1 MNRAEAAAMMTAL
14 IKEHR
19 LDEQG
24 WSFAWMNRMRTLGL
38 CKYGPKELLLS
49 LPYVDR
55 HDRDH
60 VDQTC
65 RHEIAHALTPGAK
78 HGPEWRAVAI
88 QCGVIDPKPCTE
100 ADMPE
105 GRWVAEHSCGKR
117 YSKHR
122 KPKAPVGGRFYY
134 CPPCWKGLSY
144 LPKAERAKL
153 SEITFVDTA
162 TPVVVNMSEKRVSA
176 PVSASQSTPVQTV
189 APTHESAPKTFSAPQ
204 VAAAMGVP
212 AKNFRAWLRKYAV
225 GRNFQQGPGGAYV
238 FSEDDVKKIVAAW
251 NATH

>member
-1 MNRAEAAAMMTAL
+1 MMNAL
-14 IKEHR
+14 LREHG
-19 LDEQG
+19 LDKQG

-38 CKYGPKELLLS
+38 CKYGPKEVLLS
-49 LPYVDR
+49 VPYVDR
-55 HDRDH
+55 HDREH

-78 HGPEWRAVAI
+78 HGPEWVAI
-88 QCGVIDPKPCTE
+88 ARELGVEDPKPCTE

-122 KPKAPVGGRFYY
+122 APKPPTGGRFYY

-153 SEITFVDTA
+153 SEITFVDSLA
-162 TPVVVNMSEKRVSA
+162 SRVVSIPRTPVRE
-176 PVSASQSTPVQTV
+176 PVSAAQSTPAQTV
-189 APTHESAPKTFSAPQ
+189 APSHESAPSAFTAPQ
-204 VAAAMGVP
+204 VAAAMGVD
-212 AKNFRAWLRKYAV
+212 AKKFRAWLRRWSLASNY
-225 GRNFQQGPGGAYV
+225 QTGPGGAYA
-238 FSEDDVKKIVAAW
+238 FSAEDVKAVVAAW